1 MSRNPSVSST
11 LPKRAQGVI
20 EGYSSWEQL
29 SDKASQ
35 VTTCFATTPGVKPT
49 CCHIHQGLHSMLQRL
64 HEQAAL
70 LEDLLI
76 ENQQIE
82 RRPHLCGH
90 DFVNASTL
98 IIIQRKDTG
107 YSFARFSAGWLEML
121 QDFFH
126 PQ

>member
-29 SDKASQ
+29 SDKASR
-35 VTTCFATTPGVKPT
+35 VTTCLATTPGVKPT
-49 CCHIHQGLHSMLQRL
+49 CCSIHQRLHSMLQRL

>member
-11 LPKRAQGVI
+11 LSKRARGVI

-29 SDKASQ
+29 SDKASR
-35 VTTCFATTPGVKPT
+35 VTTCLATTPGVKPA
-49 CCHIHQGLHSMLQRL
+49 CCSIHQRLHSMLQRL
-64 HEQAAL
+64 HEQAAQ

-82 RRPHLCGH
+82 RRSRGH
-90 DFVNASTL
+90 DFVSASTL
-98 IIIQRKDTG
+98 IIIERKDTR
-107 YSFARFSAGWLEML
+107 YSFKRFSAGWLEML